1 LPVYFRV
8 HGVSLKEIGMMSLLG
23 TPWTL
28 KVLWA
33 PLVDRFGTRQ
43 RWIAACLTVVALVLA
58 VLPIFPAAQPTAIL
72 WAVLF
77 VMTMASATQDIAI
90 DAYAIELLGKGEEGV
105 ANGVRVSAY
114 RAALIVGGA
123 ALVALAG
130 SSGWAVVH
138 RIGAGLALGLAV
150 IV

>member
-1 LPVYFRV
+1 MTLRRKLVWISILYFAEGFPFGSVVDNLPVYFRV

-72 WAVLF
+72 W
-77 VMTMASATQDIAI
+77 
-90 DAYAIELLGKGEEGV
+90 
-105 ANGVRVSAY
+105 
-114 RAALIVGGA
+114 
-123 ALVALAG
+123 
-130 SSGWAVVH
+130 
-138 RIGAGLALGLAV
+138 
-150 IV
+150 